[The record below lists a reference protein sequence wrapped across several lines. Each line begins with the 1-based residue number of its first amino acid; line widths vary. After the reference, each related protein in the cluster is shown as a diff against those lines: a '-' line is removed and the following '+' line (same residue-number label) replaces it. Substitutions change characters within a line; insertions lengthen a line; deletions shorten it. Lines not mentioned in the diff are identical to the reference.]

1 MNKKYY
7 WLKLKNDFFNRE
19 EIIIVEAMQNG
30 KEYII
35 FYLKL
40 LLKSI
45 ESDGKLLFRNTLP
58 YSVEMLATITK
69 TNIDTV
75 KIAIEIFLDLGMME
89 KWDDG
94 TIFMKETQNMV
105 GSETKW
111 AGYKRIERKEIGQS
125 PKKSKNSP
133 IEIERDIRSLSN
145 VEKYIGGEYTEDQK
159 SYIIEEINNVDKVNV
174 EIYAVD
180 MSTGQKVNATMK
192 LVDFEKALEGHNA
205 ENF

>member
-45 ESDGKLLFRNTLP
+45 ESDGKLLFRNALP

-75 KIAIEIFLDLGMME
+75 KIAVEIFLNLGMME

-94 TIFMKETQNMV
+94 TIFMSETQNMV
-105 GSETKW
+105 GCETKW
-111 AGYKRIERKEIGQS
+111 AGYKRVSRKKIGQS
-125 PKKSKNSP
+125 PNKSNNRP
-133 IEIERDIRSLSN
+133 IEIERDIRSLSYIQ
-145 VEKYIGGEYTEDQK
+145 KYIGYEYVDDKK
-159 SYIIEEINNVDKVNV
+159 SYIIEKIHNIDEENIEVYAIDKSTRQKVKSSIPLVNFENIMKVN
-174 EIYAVD
+174 
-180 MSTGQKVNATMK
+180 
-192 LVDFEKALEGHNA
+192 
-205 ENF
+205 